1 LDVEQ
6 FDRFR
11 RDERKEGWLMKRART
26 IHQVAEVILN
36 LVKVLG
42 GNWSAIISLAM
53 STFELYAMLRGPE
66 PSPA

>member
-1 LDVEQ
+1 
-6 FDRFR
+6 
-11 RDERKEGWLMKRART
+11 MKRVRT

-53 STFELYAMLRGPE
+53 STFELYVMLRGPE
-66 PSPA
+66 PSAA